1 MTCDQQIFDDAFHKA
16 MISNPTIQDMRSH
29 MVTIETRA
37 GGLKSDL
44 SVIKADF
51 VIIKADL
58 AIIKK
63 RQCEMNL
70 KLDEM
75 NINIRII
82 RDTLIPP
89 LKVAPPASTRLT

>member
-1 MTCDQQIFDDAFHKA
+1 
-16 MISNPTIQDMRSH
+16 

-44 SVIKADF
+44 SVIKADLAIIKADF

-63 RQCEMNL
+63 RQREMNL

-75 NINIRII
+75 SINIRII

-89 LKVAPPASTRLT
+89 FKVAPPVSTHLI